1 MTPNSE
7 WWERAKRPPRPQPI
21 EIRTRQR
28 LCTLRK
34 GEHQITLEKR
44 IVAGYG
50 DELILSANAQWRR
63 MRTFR
68 VLSELG
74 TALEETIVTLQRR
87 GWQT

>member
-1 MTPNSE
+1 VTPDSG
-7 WWERAKRPPRPQPI
+7 WWDQDAAAARNDTDSAAD
-21 EIRTRQR
+21 R
-28 LCTLRK
+28 LCMLRK

-50 DELILSANAQWRR
+50 DELIRSVNAEWRR

>member
-1 MTPNSE
+1 MTNSD
-7 WWERAKRPPRPQPI
+7 WWDRAKTPPQPETI
-21 EIRTRQR
+21 PIRPRDR

-50 DELILSANAQWRR
+50 DELILSVNAEWRR

-74 TALEETIVTLQRR
+74 TALEEAIVTLQRR